1 MGSIFDFNGIE
12 NCEQA
17 IRKTWDEFRE
27 CLATGAFS
35 YDEIEKAKK
44 QKFLTPEASRCEP
57 APRP

>member
-44 QKFLTPEASRCEP
+44 QKFLMV
-57 APRP
+57 

>member
-27 CLATGAFS
+27 CLYYPLLQIG
-35 YDEIEKAKK
+35 YKNDIM
-44 QKFLTPEASRCEP
+44 
-57 APRP
+57 

>member
-17 IRKTWDEFRE
+17 IRKTWDEFRD

-35 YDEIEKAKK
+35 YEIEKAKE
-44 QKFLTPEASRCEP
+44 QKF
-57 APRP
+57 